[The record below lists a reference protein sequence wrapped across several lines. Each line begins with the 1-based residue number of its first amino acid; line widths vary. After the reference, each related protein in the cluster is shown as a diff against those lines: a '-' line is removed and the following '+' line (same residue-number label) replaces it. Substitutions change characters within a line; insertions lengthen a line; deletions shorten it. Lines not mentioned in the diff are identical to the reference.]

1 MRKPLLWVALL
12 FACVGGVLLG
22 GLAAPMLHPSRPV
35 QPAFEPWAASGAAA
49 GSVAGALAG
58 ALAGPGVGVVS
69 AAPPPSTKPV
79 RTIQW
84 DALVPEGW
92 DPLKPYKGMKLDA
105 LSDSDPR
112 AVELLKRMRESWN
125 NAPTN
130 NALNDQRVRIAGYI
144 VPLDEDAGGLIR
156 FLLVPY
162 YGACI
167 HTPPPPSNQI
177 IDVTPAKAHALR
189 MMDAV
194 WVTGTLRAMHSDT
207 VLGATGYQLQ
217 ATDIEPYTAPK
228 DDTGGGS
235 R

>member
-1 MRKPLLWVALL
+1 MRKPLLVMVLL
-12 FACVGGVLLG
+12 LASVGGVLLG
-22 GLAAPMLHPSRPV
+22 GLAAPMFHSAKPAQPV
-35 QPAFEPWAASGAAA
+35 FEPWAASGAAGA
-49 GSVAGALAG
+49 TGNAASGSALG
-58 ALAGPGVGVVS
+58 TLS
-69 AAPPPSTKPV
+69 AAPPASAKPV

-112 AVELLKRMRESWN
+112 AVELLKRMRESWD

-130 NALNDQRVRIAGYI
+130 YGVNGQRVRIAGYI
-144 VPLDEDAGGLIR
+144 VPLDEDTGGLIR

-162 YGACI
+162 FGACI

-177 IDVTPAKAHALR
+177 IDVTPAKAHALH

-194 WVTGTLRAMHSDT
+194 WVTGTIRVTHSDT

-217 ATDIEPYTAPK
+217 ATEIEPYTAPK
-228 DDTGGGS
+228 DDTGEAES